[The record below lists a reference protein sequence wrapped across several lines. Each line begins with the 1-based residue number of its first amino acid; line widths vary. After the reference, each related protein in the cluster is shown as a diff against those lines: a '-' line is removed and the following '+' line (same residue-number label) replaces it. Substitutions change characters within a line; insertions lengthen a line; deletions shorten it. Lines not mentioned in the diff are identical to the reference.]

1 MPAIF
6 SEVLADTLSL
16 SVTIDQKAIPVT
28 SLQYKAVLNK
38 ARVVRFVV
46 VGDDFVQLCNLG
58 ALVSIDAGRDRTISN
73 LNFKGIIREVNP
85 TNEGAEIL
93 AADFIS
99 LLATSDFVNY
109 EDKDI
114 LGRDL
119 FVLVAD
125 AMNIADIDTSN
136 LLGGSGVFA
145 TSDMKLSGL
154 QTRKDFIDKCFEN
167 MYLLIDDAN
176 LYFDKLN
183 PINFYYAIHESNKI
197 DIMRVDDL
205 NVKTKPS
212 LKISKSND
220 SVEQLSARIDTTN
233 LVNSYTVTSSSNPK
247 IIYNFRDED
256 SISKYGL
263 RSKTESVDSDNYP
276 LIVNT
281 AQKYVERNKDPSF
294 NYSFTIRNVDHLSL
308 GDIVEV
314 THPLTER
321 AMRLPISEYTVVTT
335 NGLIMNIVLGRRR
348 LTLSETISKL
358 N

>member
-1 MPAIF
+1 MSAIF

-16 SVTIDQKAIPVT
+16 SVTVDQKAIPVT

-58 ALVSIDAGRDRTISN
+58 ALVSVDAGRDRTISN

-154 QTRKDFIDKCFEN
+154 QTRKDFQYID
-167 MYLLIDDAN
+167 
-176 LYFDKLN
+176 
-183 PINFYYAIHESNKI
+183 
-197 DIMRVDDL
+197 
-205 NVKTKPS
+205 
-212 LKISKSND
+212 
-220 SVEQLSARIDTTN
+220 
-233 LVNSYTVTSSSNPK
+233 
-247 IIYNFRDED
+247 
-256 SISKYGL
+256 
-263 RSKTESVDSDNYP
+263 
-276 LIVNT
+276 
-281 AQKYVERNKDPSF
+281 
-294 NYSFTIRNVDHLSL
+294 
-308 GDIVEV
+308 
-314 THPLTER
+314 
-321 AMRLPISEYTVVTT
+321 
-335 NGLIMNIVLGRRR
+335 
-348 LTLSETISKL
+348 
-358 N
+358 